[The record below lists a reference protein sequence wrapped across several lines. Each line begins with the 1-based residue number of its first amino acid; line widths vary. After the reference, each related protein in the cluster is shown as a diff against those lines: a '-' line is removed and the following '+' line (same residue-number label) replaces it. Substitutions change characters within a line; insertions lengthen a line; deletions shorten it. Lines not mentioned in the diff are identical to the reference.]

1 MLYCLFNRQNYW
13 KLITRVYPT
22 LHFTRF
28 WKFKTNECIFVK
40 CLLFI
45 GHWTRL
51 WVFNEGK
58 NRHGLVL
65 RKLTIW
71 ETNRTQIFPQIFL
84 SNIPSIL
91 SYLIILLLLKT
102 PPTSSSFFLFFFFL
116 KNTPSPPKK
125 MHMESQVRMGCN
137 EIEREVRPRL
147 CMPHPSCG
155 PWKDI
160 RTMAK

>member
-102 PPTSSSFFLFFFFL
+102 PPTSSSFFLFFFFWRTL
-116 KNTPSPPKK
+116 PLPPKK
-125 MHMESQVRMGCN
+125 CTWRARLGWDATRLR
-137 EIEREVRPRL
+137 ER
-147 CMPHPSCG
+147 CG
-155 PWKDI
+155 PDYACHI
-160 RTMAK
+160 LPVAHERI